1 MEKNDIIV
9 RQGGAKPHHGVLRF
23 HTHHTRC
30 ALGAAGTTAQ
40 KQEGDKK
47 TPIGRFPVRRIWW
60 RPDRYRLPQT
70 HLPINIISQKSGWC
84 DDVSAPAYNRPIT
97 LPDTARH
104 EKLWRHDHLYDVFI
118 ELGVN
123 DAPPQKGRGSAI
135 FLHLEK
141 NNYQPTLGCIA
152 ISRASMDFLLR
163 HVRPDTHICI
173 DQWG

>member
-1 MEKNDIIV
+1 MIFLPPLITDQLPCPTQPVMKNY
-9 RQGGAKPHHGVLRF
+9 GAM
-23 HTHHTRC
+23 T
-30 ALGAAGTTAQ
+30 
-40 KQEGDKK
+40 
-47 TPIGRFPVRRIWW
+47 I
-60 RPDRYRLPQT
+60 
-70 HLPINIISQKSGWC
+70 
-84 DDVSAPAYNRPIT
+84 
-97 LPDTARH
+97 
-104 EKLWRHDHLYDVFI
+104 YDVFI
-118 ELGVN
+118 ELGIN